1 VQECSVRVSIT
12 RFIRDEVGA
21 TAIEYA
27 LIAST
32 VLIVILAAVD
42 KIGLQLN
49 TTFST
54 VWTAIK

>member
-1 VQECSVRVSIT
+1 MRVSIT